1 MKSTKLAACL
11 ALALLASGC
20 STQDA
25 APGRSGYD
33 MGSDRFGRIPTPD
46 PDRMISPE
54 DCTQPLTADSGNL
67 KCR

>member
-1 MKSTKLAACL
+1 MKSMNFAACL

-20 STQDA
+20 SAPDT

-33 MGSDRFGRIPTPD
+33 MGSDRFGPIPAPD
-46 PDRMISPE
+46 PDRKISVE
-54 DCTQPLTADSGNL
+54 DCTGPLAPDGGNL